1 MAPGQPGLRGLLQD
15 GEPPL
20 CLRSRAWL
28 QGGGVGTVGAQPRRT
43 ALSCSLP
50 THTRRHARVHS
61 PVQTQPTCTR
71 ASRHAHTVT
80 RAHSHAYVCTQAHT
94 CSCVQPQRCTH
105 ALMQGHTQV
114 SGTQELVPGL
124 SRVRHLGPFLG
135 ELSPPRPA
143 PGAPTLIRGR
153 VDLKAF
159 RLSPHPPPVRRA
171 WSPGLA
177 PTKPAAPG
185 VTKASCQSLG
195 DVKTAGG
202 TEGPSLVPRLNQE
215 NPPARS
221 PRCGL

>member
-20 CLRSRAWL
+20 CLGSRAWL

-43 ALSCSLP
+43 ALSCSLS
-50 THTRRHARVHS
+50 THTRRYARVHS
-61 PVQTQPTCTR
+61 PVRTWPTCTR
-71 ASRHAHTVT
+71 ASRHTHTQLHMHTHMPTYARRHT
-80 RAHSHAYVCTQAHT
+80 RAHTHT
-94 CSCVQPQRCTH
+94 CSCVRPQRCTH

-143 PGAPTLIRGR
+143 PGAPMLIRGR

-159 RLSPHPPPVRRA
+159 RLRAPPAQQGGHGPLAWPPP
-171 WSPGLA
+171 
-177 PTKPAAPG
+177 
-185 VTKASCQSLG
+185 SLLLP
-195 DVKTAGG
+195 
-202 TEGPSLVPRLNQE
+202 E
-215 NPPARS
+215 
-221 PRCGL
+221 